1 MDIIEK
7 ASNSSRIESLKL
19 IKSIYERNIESMQ
32 QHIDEIDKQLEQE
45 QQKQ

>member
-7 ASNSSRIESLKL
+7 ASNSSRIESLKM

-32 QHIDEIDKQLEQE
+32 QHINEIDKKIEEE